1 MRRFLIVANRTLA
14 GPALMDEVLA
24 RQATGACLFRIV
36 VPASRDHGSAVWT
49 EGEAVAHARATLEH
63 AITVFADVG
72 VSVAGSV
79 GDENPLLAIGDV
91 LRDAPFDE
99 IIVSTLPAGPSR
111 WLKLD
116 LPHRVEREYGLPV
129 THVVATSQDAAR

>member
-24 RQATGACLFRIV
+24 RQAAGPSLFRIV
-36 VPASRDHGSAVWT
+36 VPASHDPGSSAWT
-49 EGEAVAHARATLEH
+49 EGAAVAHARVTLEQ
-63 AITVFADVG
+63 AITAFADVG
-72 VSVAGSV
+72 IPVTGSV
-79 GDENPLLAIGDV
+79 GDENPLLAIGDA
-91 LRDAPFDE
+91 LRDASFDE
-99 IIVSTLPAGPSR
+99 IIVSTLPPGPSR